1 LEFLRGSAST
11 TTGASVS
18 NYSLFAGPAWSSKI
32 ASFEIPRGGLNFEE
46 VSMKAMVLTGPNL
59 PFELVQRPDP
69 AAGPG
74 EAVARVITCGA
85 GLTIQHA
92 KAGRRKVQFPRII
105 GHEITGEIVETGPG
119 VRGLKIGDA
128 VTTYFYLNCGHCRWC
143 LTNLEPLCENG
154 GGQVG
159 VECDGAYAEYVKLP
173 AQNFIK
179 LPEGLDHKK
188 HPAEIGVV
196 TDALATPYKVL
207 RRARVKAGETV
218 AVIGAGG
225 GLGIHQLMMAKWA
238 RARVIAVD
246 TRPEKFVACRKAG
259 ADEVVDASAG
269 RVAEQLIDLT
279 NGEGVDVVVDYVSA
293 TATLEAGARALGRR
307 GRLVTLGGSGKP
319 FSVSA
324 ADMLN
329 KEQDLLGSRYVTRS
343 EVLESLDLVARGE
356 VFPLVSVVRPLE
368 EAEAVHE
375 LVERGEVIGRAALR
389 IA

>member
-1 LEFLRGSAST
+1 MPHMRAVQVKSAN
-11 TTGASVS
+11 G
-18 NYSLFAGPAWSSKI
+18 
-32 ASFEIPRGGLNFEE
+32 
-46 VSMKAMVLTGPNL
+46 
-59 PFELVQRPDP
+59 PFELVERPDP

-92 KAGRRKVQFPRII
+92 KAGRRTVQFPRII
-105 GHEITGEIVETGPG
+105 GHEITGEIVETGAG
-119 VRGLKIGDA
+119 VRGLKVGDP

-143 LTNLEPLCENG
+143 LQNFEPLCENS

-159 VECDGAYAEYVKLP
+159 LECDGAYAEYVKLP
-173 AQNFIK
+173 ERNFIK
-179 LPEGLDHKK
+179 LPEGLDHRK

-246 TRPEKFVACRKAG
+246 TRASKFDACSKAG
-259 ADEVVDASAG
+259 ADDVVDASQG
-269 RVAEQLIDLT
+269 RVAEQLLELT
-279 NGEGVDVVVDYVSA
+279 KGQGVDVVVDYVSA
-293 TATLEAGARALGRR
+293 TSTLEAGAKALGR
-307 GRLVTLGGSGKP
+307 LKEMFEPGSLGKP
-319 FSVSA
+319 FTAVA

-343 EVLESLDLVARGE
+343 EVIESLDLVARGE
-356 VFPLVSVVRPLE
+356 VFPLVSVLRPLE
-368 EAEAVHE
+368 EAEAVHD
-375 LVERGEVIGRAALR
+375 LVERGEVTGRAVLR
-389 IA
+389 VA